1 MVPLPPDE
9 ILKIW
14 RALRPYEFRTTHGAF
29 KGMDVRDVNV
39 KRRVLESAKIFI
51 RQEGHQ
57 THQLLAEE
65 WP

>member
-14 RALRPYEFRTTHGAF
+14 RAVRPYEFRTTHGAF
-29 KGMDVRDVNV
+29 KGMDVRDVHV
-39 KRRVLESAKIFI
+39 KRRILESAKIFI
-51 RQEGHQ
+51 RHEGYQ